1 MRDSIDN
8 YGTSHEDTAGEL
20 YRLSDLLYDIG
31 ALLEG
36 PLLNTIYTDTVYLFN
51 LQSGSQVRLY
61 VDHTDKGVITGSPV
75 SIANALENDADADI
89 LVDGQ
94 PAERR
99 EVLKHVNP
107 QAVVTA
113 EEIGGP
119 LPETSD

>member
-1 MRDSIDN
+1 MRDPIDS
-8 YGTSHEDTAGEL
+8 YGTSQEDTAGEL
-20 YRLSDLLYDIG
+20 YRLSDVLYDIG

-36 PLLNTIYTDTVYLFN
+36 PLLKTFHTDTVYLFN

-61 VDHTDKGVITGSPV
+61 VDNTDNGVITGSPL
-75 SIANALENDADADI
+75 STANVPDDEDADLI
-89 LVDGQ
+89 VDGQ
-94 PAERR
+94 PAVRR

-119 LPETSD
+119 LPETSG